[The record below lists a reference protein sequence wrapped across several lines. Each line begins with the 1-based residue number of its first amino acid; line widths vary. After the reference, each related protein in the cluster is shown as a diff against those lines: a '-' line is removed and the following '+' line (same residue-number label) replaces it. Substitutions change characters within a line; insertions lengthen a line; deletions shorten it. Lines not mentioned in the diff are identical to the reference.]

1 MPKLTDAE
9 RDAFLSEQGF
19 MMNIATVDPSG
30 APLSTPIWFV
40 HEEGRM
46 WFTPRQYSEWLKH
59 IRNDPRIA
67 LCIDEQAMPYRKVVI
82 RGKAEIIHEV
92 GNDDAWRDR
101 YRRIAKRYITL
112 DDADAYVDSTD
123 DQPRALC
130 SLTLADAEV
139 RTWRMPIEGEAYNG
153 IWAKRYWTE
162 DAKVNQA
169 PPEVFKESVS

>member
-46 WFTPRQYSEWLKH
+46 WFTPRQHSEWLKH

-101 YRRIAKRYITL
+101 YRRIANATSH
-112 DDADAYVDSTD
+112 STT
-123 DQPRALC
+123 PMPMWI
-130 SLTLADAEV
+130 V
-139 RTWRMPIEGEAYNG
+139 RTTNH
-153 IWAKRYWTE
+153 
-162 DAKVNQA
+162 A
-169 PPEVFKESVS
+169 PCVR